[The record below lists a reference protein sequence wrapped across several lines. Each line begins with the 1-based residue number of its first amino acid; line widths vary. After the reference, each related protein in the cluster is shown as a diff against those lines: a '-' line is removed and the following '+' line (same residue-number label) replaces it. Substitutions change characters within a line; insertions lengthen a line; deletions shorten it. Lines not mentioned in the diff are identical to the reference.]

1 MYIESTQHN
10 LYSDIL
16 NALATAKQLGR
27 MEERYANRG
36 KTNLISK
43 RKATELFGTEIV
55 NRYHEQ
61 YGIPDATGT
70 KANSTRQYS
79 FTRLNELV
87 EAEKIEEAIVRF
99 EVKVRTRQKY
109 ATKDTIQQWIE
120 NDGGREWVAKGLPLP
135 NRCLTPK
142 AEL

>member
-16 NALATAKQLGR
+16 NALAIAKQLGR

-43 RKATELFGTEIV
+43 RKATELFGAEIV
-55 NRYHEQ
+55 KRYHEQ
-61 YGIPDATGT
+61 YGIPGATGT

-79 FTRLNELV
+79 FTILNELV
-87 EAEKIEEAIVRF
+87 EAEKIEEGVVRF
-99 EVKVRTRQKY
+99 EIKVCQMQKR
-109 ATKDTIQQWIE
+109 KDRNAILAKT
-120 NDGGREWVAKGLPLP
+120 DGMVILD
-135 NRCLTPK
+135 
-142 AEL
+142 